1 MYFKSSERRPPLRS
15 KRRLSMYVVAG
26 LYVLS
31 YAYSVQPYN
40 DSRSL
45 RARGCVAP
53 ANACSRVISAS
64 CQTGMN
70 PEAFYHRLL
79 DCFVSEYADV
89 RGLLQQN
96 SSVCIVGLGTR
107 CSLYAALQVHRLAFH
122 QLFEGDNY
130 CGAERS
136 TFAYMKASKH
146 ELLSVRRKGAN
157 MIIRDVFNSTTQK
170 STRTKVVLVNRATTR
185 NFESSSFA
193 RLTDR
198 VRSVLH
204 DVAGEVSFYFGNE
217 TDSETISIFS
227 KADAIVM
234 FHGAAAGNIIF
245 TSPGTVLLELTTYT
259 DTNSTKPWRTNS
271 NTMLPVRPDLLWVIH
286 HLNIEDITDEENI
299 QKLNMAS
306 DKDRF
311 VKSLKNIFLP
321 DAQLNLIVEKL
332 AYALQNRARRTMNS
346 IN

>member
-1 MYFKSSERRPPLRS
+1 MYFKSSERRPSLRS

-26 LYVLS
+26 LCVLS
-31 YAYSVQPYN
+31 YAHSVQPHH
-40 DSRSL
+40 DSRKL
-45 RARGCVAP
+45 RARDCVTP

-64 CQTGMN
+64 CETGMN

-107 CSLYAALQVHRLAFH
+107 RSLYAALQMHRLAFH
-122 QLFEGDNY
+122 QLFEDDNY
-130 CGAERS
+130 CGVERPA
-136 TFAYMKASKH
+136 FAYMKASKH

-170 STRTKVVLVNRATTR
+170 SMRTKVVLVNRATTR

-198 VRSVLH
+198 VRSFLH
-204 DVAGEVSFYFGNE
+204 DGEVSFYFGNE

-227 KADAIVM
+227 KADAVVM

-271 NTMLPVRPDLLWVIH
+271 NTMLPVRPDLLWITH
-286 HLNIEDITDEENI
+286 HLNIEEITDEENI

-321 DAQLNLIVEKL
+321 DAQLKLIVEKL
-332 AYALQNRARRTMNS
+332 AYALQNKARRMMNS